1 MYLKF
6 GVPKVL
12 RVKHALGTLGTSH
25 FRHFSIYLSQFFNIM
40 LIRIYNENPNPK
52 QIRQIVD
59 LLDEG
64 GIIIYPT
71 DTVYAMGCDILATK
85 SIEKI
90 ARFKGLNPKNPE
102 LSLIF
107 HDMSQLSEYTII
119 RDNTIFKL
127 LKRNLPGPFTFIV
140 QANNQIPKLFKNKKK
155 TVGIRIP
162 DNNIVL
168 ELVRELGRP
177 IITKSIHDPDEVI
190 EYTTDPELIYEK
202 YGDFTD
208 TVIDG
213 GFGRNEASTI
223 VDCTGEEIQ
232 ILRQGLGILEL

>member
-1 MYLKF
+1 
-6 GVPKVL
+6 
-12 RVKHALGTLGTSH
+12 
-25 FRHFSIYLSQFFNIM
+25 M
-40 LIRIYNENPNPK
+40 LIRIYNDNPNEK
-52 QIRQIVD
+52 HIRQIVD
-59 LLDEG
+59 LLEND

-71 DTVYAMGCDILATK
+71 DTVYAMGCDIRATK

-90 ARFKGLNPKNPE
+90 ARFKGLNPTNPD

-107 HDMSQLSEYTII
+107 HDMSQLSEYTIV
-119 RDNTIFKL
+119 RDNNIFKL

-162 DNNIVL
+162 DHSIVL

-177 IITKSIHDPDEVI
+177 IVTTSIHDPDEVI

-202 YGDFTD
+202 YHDFTD
-208 TVIDG
+208 AIIDG
-213 GFGRNEASTI
+213 GFGKNEASTI

-232 ILRQGLGILEL
+232 IVRQGLGVLEF

>member
-1 MYLKF
+1 
-6 GVPKVL
+6 
-12 RVKHALGTLGTSH
+12 
-25 FRHFSIYLSQFFNIM
+25 M

-52 QIRQIVD
+52 QIRQIAD
-59 LLDEG
+59 LLDTG

-71 DTVYAMGCDILATK
+71 DTVYAMGCDIKATK
-85 SIEKI
+85 AIEKI

-119 RDNTIFKL
+119 RDNTVFKL

-140 QANNQIPKLFKNKKK
+140 QANSQIPKLFKNKKK

-168 ELVRELGRP
+168 EIVRELGRP
-177 IITKSIHDPDEVI
+177 IITTSIHDPDEVI

-202 YGDFTD
+202 YSNFTD
-208 TVIDG
+208 AVIDG
-213 GFGRNEASTI
+213 GFGKNEGSTI
-223 VDCTGEEIQ
+223 VDCTTEEIE
-232 ILRQGLGILEL
+232 IVRQGLGVLEW